1 MIAYFGKTYVSAL
14 VAFLA
19 IDFLWLGIVARGF
32 YRRQIG
38 FLLAEQAN
46 WWAAIAFYLLFV
58 AGLLVFAIGPA
69 LQAHSLQKALLLG
82 GFFGLVA
89 YATYD
94 LTNLATVKN
103 WPLIVTLVDLA
114 WGTVLAAAVSA
125 IGYLAGTRFR

>member
-38 FLLAEQAN
+38 FLLAEQVN

-58 AGLLVFAIGPA
+58 GGLLVFAIGPA
-69 LQAHSLQKALLLG
+69 LQAHSLRKALLLG

-89 YATYD
+89 YAAY
-94 LTNLATVKN
+94 
-103 WPLIVTLVDLA
+103 P
-114 WGTVLAAAVSA
+114 
-125 IGYLAGTRFR
+125 